1 MAIFTKSGRTRNNPF
16 GLYEEEI
23 EPGIVFIPEATD
35 SALDNPYRR
44 NPGDKFT
51 VTSKRGKSIQ
61 MTRRQIETM
70 GRAMLAPGEA
80 ERVLG
85 RSNPVRT
92 YMGYTYDHPLHPD
105 SRAVTIVKARSP
117 KAAKRLMGR
126 MGSPESEV
134 FLKVPRGSRPA
145 MTVDSDNQPG
155 YFVGAYPVKNLKEM
169 REISKGAGYNLQS
182 GRLLPQSGVH
192 AISSRSEFE
201 HFNKNPKR
209 RVVAST
215 FGDYQYMGSG
225 EDDIGISLTHHVG
238 KVTSKKD
245 ARKFRLSVGAQE
257 RVQKLYP
264 GERAYEVTFWDK
276 YDRRNVSTLV
286 TGKPAAVKKQAEKEH
301 GANLREIREIKAGD
315 SMHEYANPFEM
326 SRSTERALTKA
337 ASAAAGELTRA
348 FVRSRKNPKG
358 YSPDDRGH
366 AFAGVRRTTKR
377 GEKAATS
384 AREARD
390 VYADESS
397 DQLLASQAAE
407 LEASFMRRLRRN
419 PSPVPG
425 ISVEEVIA
433 DIGGQEWAN
442 WDLNRAGI
450 MHWQPNP
457 RVTSK
462 NRNR

>member
-1 MAIFTKSGRTRNNPF
+1 MAIFTKSGRARSNPF

-44 NPGDKFT
+44 NPGEKFT

-70 GRAMLAPGEA
+70 GRSMLAPGEA

-134 FLKVPRGSRPA
+134 FLKVPRGSRPG
-145 MTVDSDNQPG
+145 MSVSSDNGPG
-155 YFVGAYPVKNLKEM
+155 YFAGASPVKNLKDLREM
-169 REISKGAGYNLQS
+169 VKGAGWNLES
-182 GRLLPQSGVH
+182 ARLLPQSGVH

-209 RVVAST
+209 RVVASQWL
-215 FGDYQYMGSG
+215 GD
-225 EDDIGISLTHHVG
+225 EDDAGTSVVHHVG
-238 KVTSKKD
+238 KASSAKG
-245 ARKFRLSVGAQE
+245 AGKFRRSVGAQD
-257 RVQKLYP
+257 RVMKLSS
-264 GERAYEVTFWDK
+264 GERAFEITYFDK
-276 YDRRNVSTLV
+276 YSKRNMTVLSMGTP
-286 TGKPAAVKKQAEKEH
+286 KDVKARAEDVY
-301 GANLREIREIKAGD
+301 GSSLRGIREVKPGQK
-315 SMHEYANPFEM
+315 MHEWANPFEM

-348 FVRSRKNPKG
+348 FVRSRRNPKG

-390 VYADESS
+390 THAYMSE
-397 DQLLASQAAE
+397 DQLLADQEAQ
-407 LEASFMRRLRRN
+407 LEAAFMRRLRRN

-457 RVTSK
+457 KVPSK
-462 NRNR
+462 NRKR

>member
-1 MAIFTKSGRTRNNPF
+1 MAIFTTARRTKKARSNPF

-23 EPGIVFIPEATD
+23 EPGIVFIPKATD
-35 SALDNPYRR
+35 SALDNPYRH
-44 NPGDKFT
+44 NPGDRFT

-85 RSNPVRT
+85 RSNPSDLSVGQTINVGGRT
-92 YMGYTYDHPLHPD
+92 YTVVRIRPNDIIVSID
-105 SRAVTIVKARSP
+105 SGDGPEMYRVEETTKAGLIRSLGE
-117 KAAKRLMGR
+117 RVSL
-126 MGSPESEV
+126 S
-134 FLKVPRGSRPA
+134 
-145 MTVDSDNQPG
+145 
-155 YFVGAYPVKNLKEM
+155 
-169 REISKGAGYNLQS
+169 
-182 GRLLPQSGVH
+182 
-192 AISSRSEFE
+192 
-201 HFNKNPKR
+201 NPKR

-245 ARKFRLSVGAQE
+245 ARKFRLSVGAQD

-315 SMHEYANPFEM
+315 SMHEYANPFKM

-348 FVRSRKNPKG
+348 FVRSRRNPKG

-377 GEKAATS
+377 GEKAAS
-384 AREARD
+384 AVQQSRD
-390 VYADESS
+390 VYADESA

-457 RVTSK
+457 KVTVK
-462 NRNR
+462 NRKR

>member
-1 MAIFTKSGRTRNNPF
+1 MAIFTTARRTKKARSNPF

-23 EPGIVFIPEATD
+23 EPGIVFIPKATD
-35 SALDNPYRR
+35 SALDNPYRH
-44 NPGDKFT
+44 NPGDRFT

-85 RSNPVRT
+85 RS
-92 YMGYTYDHPLHPD
+92 
-105 SRAVTIVKARSP
+105 
-117 KAAKRLMGR
+117 
-126 MGSPESEV
+126 
-134 FLKVPRGSRPA
+134 
-145 MTVDSDNQPG
+145 
-155 YFVGAYPVKNLKEM
+155 
-169 REISKGAGYNLQS
+169 
-182 GRLLPQSGVH
+182 
-192 AISSRSEFE
+192 
-201 HFNKNPKR
+201 NPKR

-245 ARKFRLSVGAQE
+245 ARKFRLSVGAQD

-315 SMHEYANPFEM
+315 SMHEYANPSQDRSSFERELEAMRERGDVYSPSSPSISSPSKPKTYNVSRSAAMKKAAMAAAMEKRYGHPLPNPFEM

-348 FVRSRKNPKG
+348 FVRSRRNPKG

-377 GEKAATS
+377 GEKAAS
-384 AREARD
+384 AVQQSRD
-390 VYADESS
+390 VYADESA

-457 RVTSK
+457 KVTVK
-462 NRNR
+462 NRKR

>member
-1 MAIFTKSGRTRNNPF
+1 MAIFTTARRAKARSNPF

-44 NPGDKFT
+44 NPGEKFT

-85 RSNPVRT
+85 RSNP
-92 YMGYTYDHPLHPD
+92 
-105 SRAVTIVKARSP
+105 
-117 KAAKRLMGR
+117 
-126 MGSPESEV
+126 
-134 FLKVPRGSRPA
+134 
-145 MTVDSDNQPG
+145 
-155 YFVGAYPVKNLKEM
+155 
-169 REISKGAGYNLQS
+169 
-182 GRLLPQSGVH
+182 
-192 AISSRSEFE
+192 
-201 HFNKNPKR
+201 KR
-209 RVVAST
+209 RVIAT
-215 FGDYQYMGSG
+215 TWGGHQYMGSD
-225 EDDIGISLTHHVG
+225 EDDVGISLTHHVG

-286 TGKPAAVKKQAEKEH
+286 TGKPADVKKQAQKEH
-301 GANLREIREIKAGD
+301 GANLREIREVKAGD
-315 SMHEYANPFEM
+315 SMHEWANPSQDRSPFERELEAM
-326 SRSTERALTKA
+326 RERGDVYSPYSPSISSPSKPKTYNVSRAAAKKKAAMAEAARHAFMEERYGHPLANPYEVSRSTEKALTKA
-337 ASAAAGELTRA
+337 AAAAAGELTRA
-348 FVRSRKNPKG
+348 FVRGRQNPKG

-377 GEKAATS
+377 GEKAAAS

-390 VYADESS
+390 THAYMSA
-397 DQLLASQAAE
+397 DQLLADQEAQ
-407 LEASFMRRLRRN
+407 LEAALVRRRRN

-433 DIGGQEWAN
+433 DIQGEEWAN

-457 RVTSK
+457 KAPSK
-462 NRNR
+462 NRKR

>member
-1 MAIFTKSGRTRNNPF
+1 MAIFTTARRAKKARSNPF

-35 SALDNPYRR
+35 SALDNPYRH
-44 NPGDKFT
+44 NPGDRFA
-51 VTSKRGKSIQ
+51 VTTKRGKSVQ

-70 GRAMLAPGEA
+70 GKAMLAPGEA

-85 RSNPVRT
+85 RSNP
-92 YMGYTYDHPLHPD
+92 
-105 SRAVTIVKARSP
+105 
-117 KAAKRLMGR
+117 
-126 MGSPESEV
+126 
-134 FLKVPRGSRPA
+134 
-145 MTVDSDNQPG
+145 
-155 YFVGAYPVKNLKEM
+155 
-169 REISKGAGYNLQS
+169 
-182 GRLLPQSGVH
+182 
-192 AISSRSEFE
+192 
-201 HFNKNPKR
+201 KR
-209 RVVAST
+209 RVVAT
-215 FGDYQYMGSG
+215 TWGDYQYMGS
-225 EDDIGISLTHHVG
+225 EDDVGISLTHHVG

-245 ARKFRLSVGAQE
+245 ARKFRLSVGAQD

-286 TGKPAAVKKQAEKEH
+286 TGKPADVKRKAEKEH

-315 SMHEYANPFEM
+315 SMHEYANPSQDRYPSEREPEAMRERMIQAMKEAQARRERESRKANPFEM
-326 SRSTERALTKA
+326 SRGTERALTKA
-337 ASAAAGELTRA
+337 ASMAAGELTRA
-348 FVRSRKNPKG
+348 FVRGRQNPKG

-377 GEKAATS
+377 GEKAAAS
-384 AREARD
+384 VREARD
-390 VYADESS
+390 TSAYMSA
-397 DQLLASQAAE
+397 DQLLAEQEAQ
-407 LEASFMRRLRRN
+407 LEASLMRRRRN

-433 DIGGQEWAN
+433 DIDGQEWAN

-457 RVTSK
+457 KTK
-462 NRNR
+462 NRKR

>member
-1 MAIFTKSGRTRNNPF
+1 MAIFTTAPRTKKARSNPF

-23 EPGIVFIPEATD
+23 EPGIVFIPKATD
-35 SALDNPYRR
+35 SALDNPYRH
-44 NPGDKFT
+44 NPGDRFT

-85 RSNPVRT
+85 RS
-92 YMGYTYDHPLHPD
+92 
-105 SRAVTIVKARSP
+105 
-117 KAAKRLMGR
+117 
-126 MGSPESEV
+126 
-134 FLKVPRGSRPA
+134 
-145 MTVDSDNQPG
+145 
-155 YFVGAYPVKNLKEM
+155 
-169 REISKGAGYNLQS
+169 
-182 GRLLPQSGVH
+182 
-192 AISSRSEFE
+192 
-201 HFNKNPKR
+201 NPKR

-245 ARKFRLSVGAQE
+245 ARKFRLSVGAQD

-348 FVRSRKNPKG
+348 FVRSRRNPKG